1 MAKSSKAA
9 LSRQNGDGKE
19 EMIVQNQEIDT
30 PVLPVDHMERLHQ
43 FRPDVVD
50 WILKQT
56 ETEAADRRERQARLD
71 SYVCRERMIGQIF
84 GLVIGLA
91 GIGGGA
97 YVAVSGHPTA
107 GGTIASIAIGTLAVA
122 FIGRQKRAE

>member
-1 MAKSSKAA
+1 MARSSKAA
-9 LSRQNGDGKE
+9 LSRQTGDDKE

-30 PVLPVDHMERLHQ
+30 PVLPVEHMERLHQ
-43 FRPDVVD
+43 FRPDIVD

-56 ETEAADRRERQARLD
+56 ENEAADRRERQARLD
-71 SYVCRERMIGQIF
+71 RYVCRERLIGQIF
-84 GLVIGLA
+84 GFLI
-91 GIGGGA
+91 GIGGIAGGA

-122 FIGRQKRAE
+122 FIGKLKNN